1 MGQKVGLDTSI
12 LIYFLEKHPDCFRQ
26 VRRIMDELE
35 ARQITGVFSIIG
47 LIEILTGAKK
57 SHEYDMAADY
67 KRLITNYPNVTISGI
82 SESIVDIASDLRA
95 RYKIST
101 PDAIHLATAI
111 DFGAEKFIINDV
123 NLKKIKEI
131 IVEVL

>member
-1 MGQKVGLDTSI
+1 
-12 LIYFLEKHPDCFRQ
+12 
-26 VRRIMDELE
+26 MDELE

-111 DFGAEKFIINDV
+111 DFGAEKFITNDV